1 MFRLSVFGQTHTE
14 DAAELAPE
22 KDEASQ
28 PIVTMEAIQVE
39 TERLETRPQYTLRG
53 DLLRQ
58 MTGSGGDPIRGIAR
72 LPSVGTVND
81 FMGVLSIRGGAPGDN
96 LYYFDRLPLGYP
108 YHLLGIVSVVSS
120 EVIGKVDVH
129 PGGFGAEFGADSQ
142 AVIDIHSHPQNWSL
156 SGGWMEC

>member
-14 DAAELAPE
+14 DAAELDPE

-81 FMGVLSIRGGAPGDN
+81 SWVCFP
-96 LYYFDRLPLGYP
+96 
-108 YHLLGIVSVVSS
+108 
-120 EVIGKVDVH
+120 
-129 PGGFGAEFGADSQ
+129 
-142 AVIDIHSHPQNWSL
+142 
-156 SGGWMEC
+156 